1 MGKLR
6 LPMVSAP
13 SLRALSARPVLT
25 RRLWAGV
32 LAALASGLLLLV
44 LSAAPARADS
54 PFSWSPPVA
63 LNGSPVFPGI
73 SCLPSSLCVGVS
85 GAFVVSST
93 NPTGGPPAWSY
104 PAYFD
109 DPPEYDE
116 STHAISCT
124 ASPSLLCAAVDQEG
138 HVVTSTNPTDA
149 ESWHVENLL
158 AKYNVAWGISCPSSS
173 LCVAVSEEEES
184 GPGHGPIILSS
195 VNPTG
200 SQSDWKRVLPLYEA
214 KAAGLLFGI
223 SCPSTSFCVA
233 VGQVGSLGGGL
244 LTSNNPTGEA
254 KVWSGASIDEDDL
267 LGVSCASTSLCV
279 TYNGKGTVFT
289 STEPTGGPMKWNPA
303 DIDGEN
309 ELTGISCTSSPST
322 LCVAT
327 DNQGNVITS
336 TNPTGGP
343 SAWTATS
350 VDAGN
355 RLESV
360 SCASTA
366 LCVVSDGAGNILTAP
381 FTSSSGGGGGPTPNP
396 PAPAPSPAPPP
407 VPKKET
413 LKCKKGFKKKTVHG
427 KAKCVKVK
435 KKHKH

>member
-1 MGKLR
+1 
-6 LPMVSAP
+6 MVSVP
-13 SLRALSARPVLT
+13 SLRALLT
-25 RRLWAGV
+25 RLLVRRLWAGG
-32 LAALASGLLLLV
+32 LTALASGVLLLG
-44 LSAAPARADS
+44 LSAAPALADS

-63 LNGSPVFPGI
+63 LEGLPVMPSI
-73 SCLPSSLCVGVS
+73 SCLPSSLCV
-85 GAFVVSST
+85 AFNNVGSVVSST
-93 NPTGGPPAWSY
+93 NPSGGKSAWSY
-104 PAYFD
+104 PD
-109 DPPEYDE
+109 WVDQPPNVE
-116 STHAISCT
+116 STHSISCT

-158 AKYNVAWGISCPSSS
+158 TSYNVPWGISCASSS
-173 LCVAVSEEEES
+173 LCVAVSEEEET
-184 GPGHGPIILSS
+184 GEEHGPVILSS
-195 VNPTG
+195 AKPTG
-200 SQSDWKRVLPLYEA
+200 PQTDWKRVLPLFE
-214 KAAGLLFGI
+214 KKTVGTLFGV

-233 VGQVGSLGGGL
+233 VGQVGLGGGL
-244 LTSNNPTGEA
+244 LTSSTPTGSA
-254 KVWSGASIDEDDL
+254 STWIGAHIDEDDL

-289 STEPTGGPMKWNPA
+289 SIAPSGGSTQWTPA
-303 DIDGEN
+303 DIDGEK

-327 DNQGNVITS
+327 DNEGNVITS

-343 SAWTATS
+343 SAWTVTP

-360 SCASTA
+360 SCASTS
-366 LCVVSDGAGNILTAP
+366 LCVAGDDAGNIVTAP
-381 FTSSSGGGGGPTPNP
+381 YTAPTGGGPTPKSP
-396 PAPAPSPAPPP
+396 TPAPAPAPTPLP
-407 VPKKET
+407 VPHKEAV
-413 LKCKKGFKKKTVHG
+413 KCKKGFKKKTVHG